1 MSSKITAF
9 CRNPGEIIV
18 GKVVSEDFDRFTVE
32 DACVL
37 ITAASDQGVAF
48 GFLPI
53 DTLNQEPTVLFRTIL
68 NSPLKTISVFKSTLL
83 FNVDTLPEAVLNS
96 YSNVLLRIEQMAAQ
110 QALER
115 APEPPKVSLFGNNS
129 DAAKSDNIVKL
140 FE

>member
-18 GKVVSEDFDRFTVE
+18 GKVVSDDADKYVVE

-37 ITAASDQGVAF
+37 ITAASEQGVAF

-68 NSPLKTISVFKSTLL
+68 NNALKTVNIFKSSLL
-83 FNVDTLPEAVLNS
+83 FSVDSLPDAVLNS
-96 YSNVLLRIEQMAAQ
+96 YQNVLQRIEQMAAQ
-110 QALER
+110 QNMAR
-115 APEPPKVSLFGNNS
+115 VPEPPKQSLFGNNQN
-129 DAAKSDNIVKL
+129 KSDNIVKL

>member
-18 GKVVSEDFDRFTVE
+18 GKVVSDDADKYVVE

-37 ITAASDQGVAF
+37 ITAASEQGVAF

-68 NSPLKTISVFKSTLL
+68 NNALKTVNIFKSSLL
-83 FNVDTLPEAVLNS
+83 FSVDSLPDAVLNS
-96 YSNVLLRIEQMAAQ
+96 YQNVLQRIEQMAAQ
-110 QALER
+110 QNMER
-115 APEPPKVSLFGNNS
+115 VPEPPKQSLFGNNQN
-129 DAAKSDNIVKL
+129 KSDNIVKL

>member
-18 GKVVSEDFDRFTVE
+18 GKVVSDDADKYVVE

-37 ITAASDQGVAF
+37 ITAASEQGVAF

-68 NSPLKTISVFKSTLL
+68 NNALKTVNIFKSSLL
-83 FNVDTLPEAVLNS
+83 FSVDSLPDAVLNS
-96 YSNVLLRIEQMAAQ
+96 YQNVLQRIEQMAAQ
-110 QALER
+110 QNMER
-115 APEPPKVSLFGNNS
+115 VPEPPPLS
-129 DAAKSDNIVKL
+129 
-140 FE
+140 

>member
-18 GKVVSEDFDRFTVE
+18 GKVVSDDADKYVVE

-37 ITAASDQGVAF
+37 ITAASEQGVAF

-68 NSPLKTISVFKSTLL
+68 NNALKTVNIFKSSLL
-83 FNVDTLPEAVLNS
+83 FSVDSLPDAVLNS
-96 YSNVLLRIEQMAAQ
+96 YQNVLQRIEQMAAQ
-110 QALER
+110 QNMER
-115 APEPPKVSLFGNNS
+115 VPEPPKQSLFGNNQN
-129 DAAKSDNIVKL
+129 KSDNIVKL
-140 FE
+140 FDN

>member
-18 GKVVSEDFDRFTVE
+18 GKVVSDDTDKYVVE

-37 ITAASDQGVAF
+37 ITAASEQGVAF

-68 NSPLKTISVFKSTLL
+68 NNALKTVNIFKSSLL
-83 FNVDTLPEAVLNS
+83 FSVDSLPDAVLNS
-96 YSNVLLRIEQMAAQ
+96 YQNVLQRIEQMAAQ
-110 QALER
+110 QNMER
-115 APEPPKVSLFGNNS
+115 VPEPPKQSLFGNNQN
-129 DAAKSDNIVKL
+129 KSDNIVKL

>member
-18 GKVVSEDFDRFTVE
+18 GKVVSDDADKYVVE

-37 ITAASDQGVAF
+37 ITAASEQGVAF

-68 NSPLKTISVFKSTLL
+68 NNALKTVNIFKSSLL
-83 FNVDTLPEAVLNS
+83 FSVDSLPDAVLNS
-96 YSNVLLRIEQMAAQ
+96 YQNVLQRIEQMAAQ
-110 QALER
+110 QNMER
-115 APEPPKVSLFGNNS
+115 VPEPPKQSLLGNNQN
-129 DAAKSDNIVKL
+129 KSDNIVKL
-140 FE
+140 FDD